1 MKKTKAR
8 CDVPE
13 TRITICADD
22 FGMTADINRA
32 IAKLARAGKI
42 DAVSC
47 MVNLPFFTADEL
59 VALGT
64 VQLGLHFTLVETPQ
78 EFRNLVRR
86 AYARRLNRKEIYNE
100 LTAQYE
106 RFEEI
111 AGRRPDFIDGH
122 LHVQQLPVIRDAVI
136 EFIQNRCAGNP
147 PRVRNAA
154 MPLRQCSLK
163 SFFIA
168 APGRVLKRRLMTA
181 GIPTNDGFGG
191 IYDYRDFMRYSQHLE
206 KFLRTVPETGI
217 IMVHPGLNE
226 PWRRAEY
233 DALNAR

>member
-1 MKKTKAR
+1 MM
-8 CDVPE
+8 
-13 TRITICADD
+13 ICMDD
-22 FGMTADINRA
+22 FGMTEDINRA
-32 IAKLARAGKI
+32 AVELAQAGKV

-47 MVNLPFFTADEL
+47 MVNVRFFTADAL
-59 VALGT
+59 AALGNR
-64 VQLGLHFTLVETPQ
+64 VQVGLHITLAETP
-78 EFRNLVRR
+78 EDFRSLVKR
-86 AYARRLNRKEIYNE
+86 AYRKQLDRNEISRE
-100 LTAQYE
+100 VE
-106 RFEEI
+106 RQADCFEQI

-136 EFIQNRCAGNP
+136 EFILKRYADHP

-154 MPLRQCSLK
+154 IPLRQCSLK

-168 APGRVLKRRLMTA
+168 WPGRTLKRKLKRA

-191 IYDYRDFMRYSQHLE
+191 IYDYRDFMRYPDHLE
-206 KFLRTVPETGI
+206 RFLRTVPDNGI

-233 DALNAR
+233 DALRSR